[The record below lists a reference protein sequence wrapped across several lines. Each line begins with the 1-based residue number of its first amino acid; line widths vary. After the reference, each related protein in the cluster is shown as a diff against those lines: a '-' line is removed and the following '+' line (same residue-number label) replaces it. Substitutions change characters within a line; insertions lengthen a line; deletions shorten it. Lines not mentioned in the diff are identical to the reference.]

1 MNKNYLFLTL
11 LMLLLAVGTFFIT
24 KEEGYK
30 NEIKPEVLLREI
42 TQPSRYVT
50 TDQVAKMIIEKDPT
64 LELIDVRSAD
74 EYNKFQLPDAVNV
87 PLKDILTEEGQDN
100 LGIEDM
106 NAVFYSNDD
115 ILADQAWVIS
125 KRLGYNNIY
134 VLKGG
139 LNCWIETIIQPVEP
153 PEPAS
158 QTEFEQYTFRIA
170 AGMYFTGSSDIEDSN
185 ADGVKKAKVKVRR
198 KKKEKAASGGC

>member
-30 NEIKPEVLLREI
+30 NEIKPEALLREI

-64 LELIDVRSAD
+64 LELIDVRLAD

-139 LNCWIETIIQPVEP
+139 LNCWIETIIRPVEP
-153 PEPAS
+153 SETAS
-158 QTEFEQYTFRIA
+158 QTEFEQYKFRKA
-170 AGMYFTGSSDIEDSN
+170 AGIYFTGASEITDSN
-185 ADGVKKAKVKVRR
+185 GNGTKKPKVKVRR